1 MNKKQTATKAKQPK
15 AKAQVKI
22 QDIKP
27 RKEAKGGAGF
37 TNRNTDFTEK
47 FGSK

>member
-1 MNKKQTATKAKQPK
+1 MNKKQTATKAKKP
-15 AKAQVKI
+15 QVKI

-27 RKEAKGGAGF
+27 RKEAKGGTGY

-47 FGSK
+47 LGSK